1 MRERRYVKVRP
12 YLPHAVVATLAVV
25 GLPIVAVYALIG
37 AMDPDPH
44 VLLIGVTGLFTA
56 VVASAVGIL
65 LWKTRPESADI
76 AFGELLIWGWLKR
89 KRAEDTLDEGAA
101 LLGLD
106 RSGHP
111 TDEVRVSPE
120 RHLDV
125 LKDLNEALE
134 QKDPYTLGHS
144 QRVERHAYR
153 TAAAMGLS
161 VADIEALRLA
171 AALHDVGKIR
181 VPDRVLRKPGR
192 LSKEERLIV
201 EEHVVVGAWMISSVG
216 SADVVSSVRHHHER
230 WDGRGYPD
238 GLANTD
244 IPLFARIIAVADAYD
259 AITSTRPYRA
269 SSGREHAVSILRAEA
284 GTQFDPMIVEAF
296 VDALPVRLPVAGA
309 LVLLA
314 GPAALGRTLAM
325 WLKRFG
331 GGQLAPAAAS
341 LGAVIALGAFMT
353 GPSVLPP
360 ETGRTV
366 VQAPSDAE
374 ETSAEPQEREDRKVV
389 APKPEPAVVV
399 AAAPALPREADM
411 VLGETLVR
419 SDRNPALPGE
429 NSPEPPVQGPP
440 SPPPAPEPTPPAPEP
455 TPPEPTRPGPEPA
468 PPAPEPT
475 PSSPEP
481 APADNECPASDSSR
495 GEENG
500 EGHEKAKG
508 EGHKKHCD

>member
-25 GLPIVAVYALIG
+25 GLPILAVFALIG
-37 AMDPDPH
+37 LMDPDPH
-44 VLLIGVTGLFTA
+44 FLLIAFAGLGTSVA
-56 VVASAVGIL
+56 ASAAGIL

-76 AFGELLIWGWLKR
+76 AFGELLIWGWLQR
-89 KRAEDTLDEGAA
+89 KRAEDVLDEGAA

-111 TDEVRVSPE
+111 TDDVRISPE
-120 RHLDV
+120 RQLDV

-134 QKDPYTLGHS
+134 QKDPYTHGHS

-171 AALHDVGKIR
+171 AVLHDVGKIR
-181 VPDRVLRKPGR
+181 IPDRVLRKPGR
-192 LSKEERLIV
+192 LTDEERVIV

-238 GLANTD
+238 GLANTE

-269 SSGREHAVSILRAEA
+269 SSGREHAVSVLRAEA
-284 GTQFDPMIVEAF
+284 GKQFDPMIVEAF

-314 GPAALGRTLAM
+314 GPAALGRKLAM

-341 LGAVIALGAFMT
+341 LGAVIALGAFMS
-353 GPSVLPP
+353 GPAAIETPP
-360 ETGRTV
+360 KRNV
-366 VQAPSDAE
+366 VVEAPSSGLEAASG
-374 ETSAEPQEREDRKVV
+374 ETKERSEPEISAPEPQP
-389 APKPEPAVVV
+389 APVV
-399 AAAPALPREADM
+399 AAAPAGPRHEPDF
-411 VLGETLVR
+411 VLGEMIVR
-419 SDRNPALPGE
+419 PDRDRAEPKPGI
-429 NSPEPPVQGPP
+429 PEPQGPP
-440 SPPPAPEPTPPAPEP
+440 SPAPTPEPTPPSPAPEPTPAGPEP
-455 TPPEPTRPGPEPA
+455 TPA
-468 PPAPEPT
+468 
-475 PSSPEP
+475 
-481 APADNECPASDSSR
+481 ADECPASDSSN
-495 GEENG
+495 GDENG
-500 EGHEKAKG
+500 NGHEKAKG
-508 EGHKKHCD
+508 EGHSKHCD